1 MQLNGLWPVF
11 VAGSFGAG
19 IAELLKWYG
28 LRESENLPE
37 YARSVFYWAVTG
49 AMVVVGGVLAVLY
62 GTSDVNAIL
71 AVNIG
76 CSAPLTI
83 GAFSKAV
90 PQRRER
96 TRSGSSSKGSRAALI
111 DFLAGR

>member
-11 VAGSFGAG
+11 LAGSFGAG
-19 IAELLKWYG
+19 IAELLKWYS

-37 YARSVFYWAVTG
+37 YARSMFYWVVTG
-49 AMVVVGGVLAVLY
+49 VMVVVGGVLAVLY

-83 GAFSKAV
+83 TAFSKVA
-90 PQRRER
+90 PQQRQR
-96 TRSGSSSKGSRAALI
+96 TRSVAPPRGARTVLI